1 MAGAEPLV
9 TVGIAVYGGERYI
22 AEAITSVLQETY
34 QNWELLLVND
44 CSPDDSVGVIRTFTD
59 SRIRLVE
66 NERNLGLVGVRNRI
80 LKEARGQYIAWL
92 DQDDLTLPDR
102 LRTEIEFLEAHPQV
116 AACGSW
122 TQMLTEGVDGAWTTG
137 VLRLPSSAQDIR
149 ASMAFLNP
157 LACNTVTM
165 RRSIFFDRGL
175 TFREEFGNSLDY
187 DLWSRASDVCELNNV
202 AHPLATYR
210 VHAGQTSQGAALE
223 RMHQHALRIQAELLA
238 RALSIDMT
246 PEQVRLHR
254 LATIEPELI
263 STDDLDRIAGWF
275 TRLRNSNQERGGFDS
290 RAWDAALTRQW
301 ITACRG
307 AWTTSGSAAL
317 GTALS
322 GTRRIGLGVGAIL
335 SGIRDG
341 AARRRARASA

>member
-1 MAGAEPLV
+1 MSGAEPLV

-59 SRIRLVE
+59 SRIRLLE

-80 LKEARGQYIAWL
+80 LDEARGQYIAWL

-102 LRTEIEFLEAHPQV
+102 LRTEIDFLEANPHV

-122 TQMLTEGVDGAWTTG
+122 TRMLTEGDEGTWTTG
-137 VLRLPSSAQDIR
+137 VLRLPTWAEDIR
-149 ASMAFLNP
+149 AAMVFLNP
-157 LACNTVTM
+157 MACNTVTM
-165 RRSIFFDRGL
+165 RRNAFADRGL
-175 TFREEFGNSLDY
+175 RFREEFGNSLDY
-187 DLWSRASDVCELNNV
+187 DMWSRASDVCELRNIDR
-202 AHPLATYR
+202 PLGTYR

-223 RMHQHALRIQAELLA
+223 RMHQHALRIQAELLH
-238 RALSIDMT
+238 RALAIEMT

-263 STDDLDRIAGWF
+263 STDDLDRIAEWF
-275 TRLRNSNQERGGFDS
+275 ARLRTSNEERGSFDS
-290 RAWDAALTRQW
+290 RAWDAAITRQW

-307 AWTTSGSAAL
+307 AWTSSGPAAL

-322 GTRRIGLGVGAIL
+322 GTRRIGLGVDTIL

-341 AARRRARASA
+341 AARRRARDSA